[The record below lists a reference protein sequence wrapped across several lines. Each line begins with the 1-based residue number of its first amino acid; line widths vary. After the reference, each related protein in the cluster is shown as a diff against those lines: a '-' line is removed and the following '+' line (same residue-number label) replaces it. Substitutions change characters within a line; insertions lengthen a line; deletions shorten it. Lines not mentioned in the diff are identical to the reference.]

1 MHIDYRC
8 RSIFQFLFFLSCI
21 FQISLRVAWTFLHPH
36 LCILQD
42 YSDVWRKKKI
52 ALDHARDYLTD
63 LLSPRMLRGGD
74 LSGVR
79 KMMKNVCSAACG
91 LWNTVEIHP
100 VKNSWIT
107 WWIKCGLQKPGG
119 CVWQC
124 YLFFINCSRNN
135 LCPLFQRT
143 NIPHWRL
150 MWENIATSTL
160 VYIFKRYLVCVYF
173 SSFLFYFCGR
183 WQFRIFMRLRFYF
196 CRRWPFIIFMRLPLV
211 FIFSYLDLNVLMS
224 WESILTVCMRF
235 WSVSLFFDRY
245 RADICRTRP
254 RGSYSRS
261 WCYSKTYW
269 LLTLLQL

>member
-1 MHIDYRC
+1 MLETTSLIFYRPEC
-8 RSIFQFLFFLSCI
+8 YE
-21 FQISLRVAWTFLHPH
+21 A
-36 LCILQD
+36 
-42 YSDVWRKKKI
+42 
-52 ALDHARDYLTD
+52 
-63 LLSPRMLRGGD
+63 
-74 LSGVR
+74 
-79 KMMKNVCSAACG
+79 
-91 LWNTVEIHP
+91 EIHP
-100 VKNSWIT
+100 AYEKWWKMYAVQRVACEIQSKYIPWKTVELHGESNAGYRNSAVAFGTAI
-107 WWIKCGLQKPGG
+107 
-119 CVWQC
+119 
-124 YLFFINCSRNN
+124 CSSLIAREIISF
-135 LCPLFQRT
+135 CPLFQRT

-160 VYIFKRYLVCVYF
+160 VYIFKRYLVCVHC

-224 WESILTVCMRF
+224 WDSILTVCMMF

-269 LLTLLQL
+269 VLTLLQL